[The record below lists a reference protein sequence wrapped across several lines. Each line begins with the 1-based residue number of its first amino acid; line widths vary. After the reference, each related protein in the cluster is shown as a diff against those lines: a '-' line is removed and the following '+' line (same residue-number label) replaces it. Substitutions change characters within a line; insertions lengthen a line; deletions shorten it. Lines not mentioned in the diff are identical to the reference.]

1 MKIIHIVEPF
11 AAGVATFVR
20 HQVEFMPFDKHI
32 IIHGDRTEYRSAEEV
47 KKSFTSQNAHFIRW
61 PYARREISVLYDF
74 LAFVYLIVILRR
86 LPKPDVV
93 HLHSSKAGLTGR
105 VACWLLGYKNVIYT
119 PNGLSFM
126 RADKGVLHRYVF
138 LTLERI
144 GALFPGKVVAA
155 SASEHRA
162 LTRYGIDAIRINNG
176 TTPDALSLGMPRKLD
191 RKTFRIVTSGRIEEQ
206 KGPRIFNQIASYF
219 ERNPDIEFIWVGD
232 GPKSYELQ
240 SENIRVTGW
249 LDRMDV
255 LEIIGESD
263 LYLSC
268 ARWEGLPFSVM
279 EAMSLGKNLL
289 LHQCVGNED
298 LVQEGK
304 NGMLFAS
311 VSEAVQSIK
320 LFSNQQFLNQMMGN
334 RSREICFSE
343 FNARETV
350 LQYRIEYAKRIQE
363 GADDILTRD
372 PVALGERIYTA
383 GITHVSQSAA

>member
-1 MKIIHIVEPF
+1 
-11 AAGVATFVR
+11 
-20 HQVEFMPFDKHI
+20 MPFDKHI

-47 KKSFTSQNAHFIRW
+47 KKTFTSQNAHFIRW
-61 PYARREISVLYDF
+61 PYAKREISLLNDF
-74 LAFVYLIVILRR
+74 LAFVYLLVILRR

-105 VACWLLGYKNVIYT
+105 VACWLLGYKNVVYT

-126 RADKGVLHRYVF
+126 RADKGTLHRYVF

-144 GALFPGKVVAA
+144 GSWFPGRIVAA
-155 SASEHRA
+155 SASEHHA
-162 LTRYGIDAIRINNG
+162 LAKYGFDAIRINNG
-176 TTPDALSLGMPRKLD
+176 TTPETLKVGMPRKLD

-206 KGPRIFNQIASYF
+206 KGPKIFNQIASYF
-219 ERNPDIEFIWVGD
+219 ERNPDIEFIWIGD
-232 GPKSYELQ
+232 GPKSHELV
-240 SENIRVTGW
+240 SENIHVTGW
-249 LDRMDV
+249 LDRKEV
-255 LEIIGESD
+255 LEIICESD

-289 LHQCVGNED
+289 LHRCVGNED

-304 NGMLFAS
+304 NGMLFGS

-350 LQYRIEYAKRIQE
+350 LQYRIEYATHIHV
-363 GADDILTRD
+363 GAGDILSRD
-372 PVALGERIYTA
+372 PIALGERIYTA
-383 GITHVSQSAA
+383 GITHVSQPAA